1 MELIPGYIRLPKAL
15 DAASVTA
22 LSEAFAA
29 ALQSDAPVVTLVG
42 HDADTFC
49 AGVAIDAVLDG
60 RADMNH
66 FADLLTAMHA
76 SPKPLLAA
84 VDGAALGGGLGL
96 ACACDWV
103 VATDRSTFGLPELLW
118 GLAPAII
125 WPVITDRMAP
135 HVARQWT
142 VSAYARGV
150 LDAHAAGVVDDVV
163 AAGALGHGCRRAT
176 RLLERVEPHAL
187 ERLRAWARVSRQY
200 SLPDAVARGVGI
212 TADLVARPAVQQR
225 WRAYLTG
232 DAPWSA

>member
-84 VDGAALGGGLGL
+84 VDGAALGVGWAWRARVTG
-96 ACACDWV
+96 WSRP
-103 VATDRSTFGLPELLW
+103 TDR
-118 GLAPAII
+118 
-125 WPVITDRMAP
+125 R
-135 HVARQWT
+135 
-142 VSAYARGV
+142 SACPSSC
-150 LDAHAAGVVDDVV
+150 
-163 AAGALGHGCRRAT
+163 GAWHRRSSG
-176 RLLERVEPHAL
+176 P
-187 ERLRAWARVSRQY
+187 
-200 SLPDAVARGVGI
+200 
-212 TADLVARPAVQQR
+212 
-225 WRAYLTG
+225 
-232 DAPWSA
+232 

>member
-1 MELIPGYIRLPKAL
+1 MELTPGHIRLPKAL
-15 DAASVTA
+15 DAASMTA
-22 LSEAFAA
+22 LAGAFGA
-29 ALQSDAPVVTLVG
+29 ALQSDAPVVTLHG
-42 HDADTFC
+42 HDADTYC

-60 RADMNH
+60 RADMRR
-66 FADLLTAMHA
+66 FADLLVAMHA

-125 WPVITDRMAP
+125 WPVVTDRMAP

-142 VSAYARGV
+142 VSAHARSAA
-150 LDAHAAGVVDDVV
+150 DARTAGVVDDVV
-163 AAGALGHGCRRAT
+163 APGALAHGLRRAT
-176 RLLERVEPHAL
+176 RLLERLEPYAL
-187 ERLRAWARVSRQY
+187 QRLRVWARTSRQY
-200 SLPDAVARGVGI
+200 SLPDAVVRGVAV
-212 TADLVARPAVQQR
+212 TADLAARPAVQQR
-225 WRAYLTG
+225 WHAYMTG